1 MVQVRGDGQMSTVC
15 GLSLRLGSEDRP
27 LQYFASQSALHCCVC
42 IVILRLQATQSTRN
56 RICWTGYPVSGTRV
70 SPWSGDLAGQ
80 ASIGG
85 FWHPADVKK
94 STRRGS
100 PRRRQQC
107 KLHNDFDST
116 IRYPAPHYSYW
127 RIKTA
132 QYTPYRYDEL
142 QVAALSSANPQ
153 PTRSNTPLEF
163 LQPHHSS
170 TLSENL
176 DVLPT

>member
-1 MVQVRGDGQMSTVC
+1 MDRKIDRFNILPANPPSIVACASLFCACKPRNPPGTGSAGPGILFLELVSAH
-15 GLSLRLGSEDRP
+15 GLEIWLGRHPS
-27 LQYFASQSALHCCVC
+27 
-42 IVILRLQATQSTRN
+42 
-56 RICWTGYPVSGTRV
+56 
-70 SPWSGDLAGQ
+70 
-80 ASIGG
+80 GG

>member
-1 MVQVRGDGQMSTVC
+1 MWLVPEAWIGRSTGSIFC
-15 GLSLRLGSEDRP
+15 QPIRPSLLRVHC
-27 LQYFASQSALHCCVC
+27 YFAPASHAIHQEPDLLDRMSCFWNSMSAHGLEIWLGRHP
-42 IVILRLQATQSTRN
+42 S
-56 RICWTGYPVSGTRV
+56 
-70 SPWSGDLAGQ
+70 
-80 ASIGG
+80 GG